1 VSPSTVFPVIA
12 FPAIR
17 VNCFERQTMNPVIR
31 FQNTS
36 KRFGKTVALDDVS
49 FDIPAGV
56 VCAVLG
62 ANGAGKSTAIRV
74 LLGLD
79 DPDSGSTEVLG
90 MNSRTHALEIRSRV
104 GYVADQPPLYD
115 WMTVE
120 EIGWFAAGFYPTG
133 YQSEYESL
141 LKKFDLA
148 ADQKISGLSKGMR
161 AKVALSLAMAHRPE
175 LLILDEPT
183 SGLDPLVRREFLES
197 MIDVSAEGR
206 TVLLS
211 SHQVAEVERV
221 ADMVAIL
228 INGKLVC
235 LERLEDLKRSTQEVV
250 LSLPD
255 ESSAPPTM
263 PGDVLAHVPVGH
275 EHIWMVRDLNTD
287 ALVQQCATDGLPAPQ
302 IRQPG
307 LEDILLAI
315 LREYRRDSRQDP
327 KQNEST
333 ATTVKE
339 QA

>member
-1 VSPSTVFPVIA
+1 
-12 FPAIR
+12 
-17 VNCFERQTMNPVIR
+17 MNPVIR

-36 KRFGKTVALDDVS
+36 KRYGETVALDDVS
-49 FDIPAGV
+49 FDIPEGV

-62 ANGAGKSTAIRV
+62 ANGAGKSTAIRL

-115 WMTVE
+115 WMTVG

-133 YQSEYESL
+133 YQAQYESL
-141 LKKFDLA
+141 LRKFDL
-148 ADQKISGLSKGMR
+148 DETQKISGLSKGMR

-206 TVLLS
+206 TVLLA
-211 SHQVAEVERV
+211 SHQVSEVERV

-228 INGKLVC
+228 LNGHLIC
-235 LERLEDLKRSTQEVV
+235 LERLEDLKHSTQEVV
-250 LSLPD
+250 LTLPD
-255 ESSAPPTM
+255 ADSPAPDIP
-263 PGDVLAHVPVGH
+263 DNVLAHVAYGH
-275 EHIWMVRDLNTD
+275 EHVWMVRALNNET
-287 ALVQQCATDGLPAPQ
+287 LNQQCAEASPPAPLV
-302 IRQPG
+302 RTPG

-315 LREYRRDSRQDP
+315 LKEYRRDVFTHDS
-327 KQNEST
+327 EIS
-333 ATTVKE
+333 ASE
-339 QA
+339 QASEVPR

>member
-1 VSPSTVFPVIA
+1 MS
-12 FPAIR
+12 
-17 VNCFERQTMNPVIR
+17 PVIR

-36 KRFGKTVALDDVS
+36 KRYGKTVALDDVS

-62 ANGAGKSTAIRV
+62 ANGAGKSTAIRL

-90 MNSRTHALEIRSRV
+90 MTSRTHALEIRSRV

-115 WMTVE
+115 WMTVG

-133 YQSEYESL
+133 YQAQYDSL
-141 LKKFDLA
+141 LKKFDLDA
-148 ADQKISGLSKGMR
+148 ALKISGLSKGMR

-206 TVLLS
+206 TVLLA

-228 INGKLVC
+228 LNGKLIC
-235 LERLEDLKRSTQEVV
+235 LERLEDLKRSTQEVI
-250 LSLPD
+250 LTLPD
-255 ESSAPPTM
+255 ADSPVPTM
-263 PGDVLAHVPVGH
+263 PGDVLAHVAYGH
-275 EHIWMVRDLNTD
+275 EHVWMVRSLDNDILN
-287 ALVQQCATDGLPAPQ
+287 QQCAEVSLPTPL
-302 IRQPG
+302 IRTPG

-315 LREYRRDSRQDP
+315 LKEYRRDTRADTPTHSAEASVVDRASEVP
-327 KQNEST
+327 R
-333 ATTVKE
+333 
-339 QA
+339 